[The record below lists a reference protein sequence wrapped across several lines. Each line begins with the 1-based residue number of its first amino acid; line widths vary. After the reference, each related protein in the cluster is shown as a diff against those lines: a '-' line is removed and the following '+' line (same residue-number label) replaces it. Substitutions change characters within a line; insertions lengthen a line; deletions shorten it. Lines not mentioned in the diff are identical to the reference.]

1 MYFKLNG
8 DEYIRCEKR
17 VNLFFFLRF
26 SPSLKDS
33 FLCIFDFIDYNISP
47 RKKVFNKV
55 LDILS

>member
-1 MYFKLNG
+1 MVMSTYAVRKELTF
-8 DEYIRCEKR
+8 
-17 VNLFFFLRF
+17 FFFLRF